1 MVSCVRHFCSSSQ
14 RAKHRGGS
22 GSDVWLRRHV
32 KDKYVQQSSVENY
45 RARSAYKLL
54 EINKSCRVLRRGVTL
69 VECGAAPGA
78 WTQVAASKVGEE
90 GLVVSCDLLDM
101 EDVPG
106 AVTLSGRD
114 FTKQETWREIGD
126 IVGERNIDLVLRS
139 GAPSSP
145 SCANDECFQRHV
157 S

>member
-22 GSDVWLRRHV
+22 GSDGWLRRHV

-54 EINKSCRVLRRGVTL
+54 EINKTCRILRRGVTV

-78 WTQVAASKVGEE
+78 WTQVATAKVGGE

-101 EDVPG
+101 EPVSG
-106 AVTLSGRD
+106 AVTLPGRD
-114 FTKQETWREIGD
+114 FTNPSTWQEIKS
-126 IVGERNIDLVLRS
+126 IVGERNIEVVLR
-139 GAPSSP
+139 
-145 SCANDECFQRHV
+145 
-157 S
+157 